1 MHPAAP
7 VVPDLSVLQ
16 SLPPQTRLEGLRA
29 EIAAARIVDC
39 GMVHER
45 VLRAA
50 DGQTPLPSDLPN
62 GVVRAGL
69 CPMPV
74 RRQRLACSHTT
85 ARVRMI
91 EAVRALQD
99 VDDPAAATLQDRLGE
114 LDARIGRIDHA
125 RGDAELAHALACRD
139 GDAATRDDAAAQIA
153 RTGQQFTRA
162 LAELDALR
170 SDLLAA
176 MDRQLAKTIAAG
188 GVSSPGIS
196 PPGISPSV

>member
-74 RRQRLACSHTT
+74 RRQRLACSHT
-85 ARVRMI
+85 
-91 EAVRALQD
+91 
-99 VDDPAAATLQDRLGE
+99 
-114 LDARIGRIDHA
+114 
-125 RGDAELAHALACRD
+125 
-139 GDAATRDDAAAQIA
+139 
-153 RTGQQFTRA
+153 
-162 LAELDALR
+162 
-170 SDLLAA
+170 
-176 MDRQLAKTIAAG
+176 
-188 GVSSPGIS
+188 
-196 PPGISPSV
+196 